1 MRRPWWGLAVAL
13 AVAAG
18 GAASA
23 PEATSR
29 SLACSVPI
37 TLPAPP
43 DDRVAYMVRFR
54 LNRDLTEA
62 AGTVRVSFRPATAT
76 DRIVFRLWPNSP
88 FYTRRGA
95 GLTVG
100 PVTAGGR
107 ALPTRRPDP
116 TTLVVDRPV
125 GAGEEAIV
133 SMTWKLRV
141 PRRPGLQLHGGGS
154 ARFLSFVPLLSWD
167 GREWM
172 TEPGL
177 RRMDGFW
184 STSPTADFDV
194 RASAPRG
201 VRVLV
206 SGEELGGGHW
216 RATNVRDIGV
226 VAGRFEVRRATVRVP
241 RPVRVTVALE
251 RRSGQSIER
260 FVAETESALRF
271 YAERYGEYPWTTYK
285 LAVMSDPAGLFGNN
299 SPLMGFIGDRSA
311 VLIPHET
318 AHQWFYSL
326 VGNDQ
331 WRDPWISEG
340 LTTWAATGP
349 EASFTRTV
357 QTPIPLVV
365 WNRIG
370 EPMSFWDRL
379 GFEQTRLGVY
389 IQTVQALA
397 SLGDPSGVDC
407 ALRLFVAR
415 NAYRTVTPRDLLSAL
430 LEFFPDAE
438 QKLAA
443 YGARF

>member
-1 MRRPWWGLAVAL
+1 MRRAWWGLAAAL

-23 PEATSR
+23 PEATSTG
-29 SLACSVPI
+29 LACSVPLA
-37 TLPAPP
+37 LPPPP
-43 DDRVAYMVRFR
+43 DDRVSYAVRFR

-62 AGTVRVSFRPATAT
+62 AGSVRVSFRPATAT

-116 TTLVVDRPV
+116 TTLVVDRPI
-125 GAGEEAIV
+125 GAGEEAVV
-133 SMTWKLRV
+133 STTWKLRL
-141 PRRPGLQLHGGGS
+141 PQRAGLQLHGGGS
-154 ARFLSFVPLLSWD
+154 ARFLSFFPLLSWD
-167 GREWM
+167 GRQW
-172 TEPGL
+172 TIEPGL
-177 RRMDGFW
+177 RHMDGFW
-184 STSPTADFDV
+184 SASPTADFDV
-194 RASAPRG
+194 RVSAPRG

-216 RATNVRDIGV
+216 RAINVRDIGV
-226 VAGRFEVRRATVRVP
+226 VAGRFDIRRTTVRLP
-241 RPVRVTVALE
+241 RPVRMTVALE

-285 LAVMSDPAGLFGNN
+285 LAVVSDPRALFGNN
-299 SPLMGFIGDRSA
+299 SPLMGFVGDVSS

-331 WRDPWISEG
+331 ARDPWISEG
-340 LTTWAATGP
+340 LTTWAQTGP

-357 QTPIPLVV
+357 GTAIPAGVR
-365 WNRIG
+365 NRIG
-370 EPMSFWDRL
+370 EPMSFWDGL
-379 GFEQTRLGVY
+379 GFEKTRLGVHV
-389 IQTVQALA
+389 QSVQALA
-397 SLGDPSGVDC
+397 TLGDPSAVDC
-407 ALRLFVAR
+407 ALRLFVTR
-415 NAYRTVTPRDLLSAL
+415 TAYRIATPRDLLAAL
-430 LEFFPDAE
+430 FEFFPDAE